1 MTSHTLETNGNFV
14 TIGQDFERNSHVLH
28 LLGDRIRPKGV
39 AVLLVESVSFCD
51 RSRHLDP
58 KLMRFLEE
66 AGAPL
71 FHQRNNVFAL
81 AQHMMDP
88 PIEGWFIFNPL
99 RDRILSDGNGVCFF

>member
-1 MTSHTLETNGNFV
+1 MSNILKHNP
-14 TIGQDFERNSHVLH
+14 HVLH
-28 LLGDRIRPKGV
+28 FLGDRVCPKGV
-39 AVLLVESVSFCD
+39 TVLLVESVSFCN

-88 PIEGWFIFNPL
+88 PVEGWLIINPL
-99 RDRILSDGNGVCFF
+99 RYRILSDGNGVCFL